1 MKSPLTLTGFE
12 GAFYSMVSPQ
22 ASLRVAAVSDVMTA
36 WVVTVAPSD
45 SLLKARDVMT
55 QNRASQLVVVDQRNR
70 PIGLISKRDIA
81 RFLLD
86 DNTTRNL
93 NEIPVSEA
101 SSNSIPMIRTDVS
114 VLNAARMFDT
124 DNLAYAVVTNDNPLS
139 GIITET
145 DLCHYFSQKW
155 PGKFKVT
162 DFMRSDFIFAKSSYS
177 VVHVAHAIIFRQPSV
192 PVIDEELVGVLT
204 LSDILSIREKIPE
217 AAASRLPSNAKADLA
232 LVTTKDLMTRNPITT
247 SEEADLAQAAQI
259 LINKGVGSLP
269 VMDDEAKVV
278 GLITKHDIVKALG
291 QIDRN
296 LILET

>member
-1 MKSPLTLTGFE
+1 
-12 GAFYSMVSPQ
+12 MVSPQ
-22 ASLRVAAVSDVMTA
+22 ASLQVATVSDVMTA

-45 SLLKARDVMT
+45 SLLQARDVMT
-55 QNRASQLVVVDQRNR
+55 QNRVSQLVVVDKRNR
-70 PIGLISKRDIA
+70 PMGLISKRDIA

-86 DNTTRNL
+86 DDTTRSL
-93 NEIPVSEA
+93 EEILVSEA
-101 SSNSIPMIRTDVS
+101 SSKSIPTIRVDVS

-155 PGKFKVT
+155 PGKFRVT
-162 DFMRSDFIFAKSSYS
+162 DFMRGDFIFAKSSYS
-177 VVHVAHAIIFRQPSV
+177 VVHVAHAIVFRQPSV
-192 PVIDEELVGVLT
+192 PVIDEELVGILT
-204 LSDILSIREKIPE
+204 LSDILSIREKISE
-217 AAASRLPSNAKADLA
+217 GKTSRLHSSAKAELA
-232 LVTTKDLMTRNPITT
+232 LATTKDLMTRNPITT
-247 SEEADLAQAAQI
+247 HEGADLAQAAQI

-269 VMDDEAKVV
+269 VIDNESKVV